1 MTIQKKETNIFCK
14 EDIVMIKVYGTN
26 TCPDCMDAKA
36 NLDFYHIPY
45 TYIDV
50 CTSVKELKE
59 FIQLRDSSS
68 IFQKAK
74 DNGSLGI
81 PTIIKEDGSITLD
94 WESIIKENGHEVIHV
109 SSGKACGID
118 GKGC

>member
-1 MTIQKKETNIFCK
+1 
-14 EDIVMIKVYGTN
+14 MIKVYGTN
-26 TCPDCMDAKA
+26 TCPDCMDA

-81 PTIIKEDGSITLD
+81 PAIIKEDGSITLD

>member
-1 MTIQKKETNIFCK
+1 
-14 EDIVMIKVYGTN
+14 MIKVYGTN

-59 FIQLRDSSS
+59 FIQLRDHAS
-68 IFQKAK
+68 IFQEAK
-74 DNGSLGI
+74 ENGFLGI
-81 PTIIKEDGSITLD
+81 PAIIKEDGSITLD
-94 WESIIKENGHEVIHV
+94 WEASSKKTNMKSFMYPVEKHV
-109 SSGKACGID
+109 ESTEKAAEAFFYYEIR
-118 GKGC
+118 KKLVLIE

>member
-1 MTIQKKETNIFCK
+1 MTIQKKEINIFRK
-14 EDIVMIKVYGTN
+14 EDAVMIKVYGTN

-59 FIQLRDSSS
+59 FIQLRDHAS
-68 IFQKAK
+68 IFQEAK
-74 DNGSLGI
+74 ENGFLGI
-81 PTIIKEDGSITLD
+81 PAIIKEDGSITLD
-94 WESIIKENGHEVIHV
+94 S
-109 SSGKACGID
+109 
-118 GKGC
+118 

>member
-1 MTIQKKETNIFCK
+1 MTIQKKEINLFRK

-50 CTSVKELKE
+50 CTSVKELKNL
-59 FIQLRDSSS
+59 F
-68 IFQKAK
+68 
-74 DNGSLGI
+74 NC
-81 PTIIKEDGSITLD
+81 
-94 WESIIKENGHEVIHV
+94 VIALLSFKKQRKMV
-109 SSGKACGID
+109 F
-118 GKGC
+118 

>member
-1 MTIQKKETNIFCK
+1 M
-14 EDIVMIKVYGTN
+14 
-26 TCPDCMDAKA
+26 
-36 NLDFYHIPY
+36 
-45 TYIDV
+45 
-50 CTSVKELKE
+50 KELKE